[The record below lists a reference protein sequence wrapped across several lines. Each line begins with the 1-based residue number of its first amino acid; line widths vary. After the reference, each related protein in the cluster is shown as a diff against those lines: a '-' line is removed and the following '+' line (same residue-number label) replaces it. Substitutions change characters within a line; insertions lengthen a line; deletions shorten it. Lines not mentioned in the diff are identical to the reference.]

1 MKTHFGVRRFG
12 GQVVRAMGVAL
23 LALSLVAVSIVAP
36 GAPGSGDAGALTR
49 PADVTGF
56 VLPFSGTLRFEYL
69 APTEVIDLSQRNEPI
84 GRARADEI
92 ATAMGFSP
100 SDVMTNEQYI
110 KFVTGR
116 GVGGDK
122 SLAILLGQSVGL
134 FINNNGMPLYSTVDG
149 EIQASVL
156 SSFGLLVDPA
166 GMLQSLANESNPT
179 KQVNIDL
186 APGGYM
192 GDWCRDNGCSS
203 TIRALYESAYT
214 EEVVLGYLSQEA
226 SMPAQLVTNDKNGVT
241 TQIGMSMVPS
251 IWLVNFILLYA
262 LNPNYAAL
270 MPSNW
275 AGIPS
280 QVSDAIWA
288 NGGQVPYADFA
299 SMLPTYEQ
307 LLNVI
312 AGNGTQGSGPLDGSA
327 ATSAGLNQPGATAV
341 DSLGNVYVA
350 DSGNNLIG
358 KVAPDGTFSV
368 VAGGGVTSPLSAT
381 VATDAL
387 LNAPRGVAV
396 DSAGN
401 VYIADTGNN
410 LIEKVA
416 PDGTFSVVAGGGVT
430 SPSSATVATDALLN
444 APRGVAV
451 DSAGNVYIAD
461 SGNNLIEKVAPDGT
475 FSVVAGGGVT
485 SPLDSGLAT
494 QMQLSN
500 PGGVAVDASGNLYI
514 ADTGNGLIE
523 EVDAVTGNLYVLAGG
538 GTMTPQESQAATTW
552 EDHFGLGLSIQ
563 LNAPEGVAVDSSGIV
578 YIAATGDNVVARL
591 ISGIFSVVAGGGTN
605 TPGVRGPGTSAA
617 LNGPQGVAVDSCGV
631 VYIAN
636 TGSNVLQELGGS
648 ITEPKPVAPAFTG

>member
-1 MKTHFGVRRFG
+1 MKTHFGIQRFG
-12 GQVVRAMGVAL
+12 GRVIRAMGFAL

-36 GAPGSGDAGALTR
+36 GASGSGDAGALTR

-92 ATAMGFSP
+92 AAGMGFSP

-156 SSFGLLVDPA
+156 SSFGLMVDPA
-166 GMLQSLANESNPT
+166 GMLQSLANESSPS

-203 TIRALYESAYT
+203 TIQALYESAYT

-241 TQIGMSMVPS
+241 TQIGASMIPS

-280 QVSDAIWA
+280 QVSTAIWA

-307 LLNVI
+307 LLSVI

-341 DSLGNVYVA
+341 DSDGNVYV
-350 DSGNNLIG
+350 
-358 KVAPDGTFSV
+358 
-368 VAGGGVTSPLSAT
+368 
-381 VATDAL
+381 
-387 LNAPRGVAV
+387 
-396 DSAGN
+396 
-401 VYIADTGNN
+401 ADTGNN
-410 LIEKVA
+410 LIGKVA

-451 DSAGNVYIAD
+451 DSDGNVYVAD
-461 SGNNLIEKVAPDGT
+461 TGNNLIGKVAPDGT

-578 YIAATGDNVVARL
+578 YIAASGDNVVARL

-605 TPGVRGPGTSAA
+605 APGVRGPGTSAA

>member
-1 MKTHFGVRRFG
+1 M
-12 GQVVRAMGVAL
+12 
-23 LALSLVAVSIVAP
+23 
-36 GAPGSGDAGALTR
+36 
-49 PADVTGF
+49 
-56 VLPFSGTLRFEYL
+56 
-69 APTEVIDLSQRNEPI
+69 
-84 GRARADEI
+84 
-92 ATAMGFSP
+92 
-100 SDVMTNEQYI
+100 
-110 KFVTGR
+110 
-116 GVGGDK
+116 
-122 SLAILLGQSVGL
+122 
-134 FINNNGMPLYSTVDG
+134 
-149 EIQASVL
+149 
-156 SSFGLLVDPA
+156 
-166 GMLQSLANESNPT
+166 
-179 KQVNIDL
+179 NIDL

-341 DSLGNVYVA
+341 DSLGNVFIA

-368 VAGGGVTSPLSAT
+368 VAGGGVTSPL
-381 VATDAL
+381 
-387 LNAPRGVAV
+387 
-396 DSAGN
+396 
-401 VYIADTGNN
+401 
-410 LIEKVA
+410 
-416 PDGTFSVVAGGGVT
+416 
-430 SPSSATVATDALLN
+430 SATVATDALLN

-563 LNAPEGVAVDSSGIV
+563 LNAPEGVAVASSGIV
-578 YIAATGDNVVARL
+578 YIAATGANVVARL

>member
-1 MKTHFGVRRFG
+1 MTNGHICGNNPAMKRFTRST
-12 GQVVRAMGVAL
+12 VVRPLGFLL
-23 LALSLVAVSIVAP
+23 LAMSMLAVSVLGP
-36 GAPGSGDAGALTR
+36 GAFGSRVASAISRPGDT
-49 PADVTGF
+49 TGF
-56 VLPFSGTLRFEYL
+56 VLPFSGTLRFEHL

-92 ATAMGFSP
+92 AAAMGFSA

-241 TQIGMSMVPS
+241 TQIGMSMIPS

-280 QVSDAIWA
+280 QVSTAIWA

-299 SMLPTYEQ
+299 SMLPTYEE
-307 LLNVI
+307 LLSVV
-312 AGNGTQGSGPLDGSA
+312 AGNGTQGSGPIDGSA

-341 DSLGNVYVA
+341 DSLGNVYIA
-350 DSGNNLIG
+350 DTGNNLIG

-401 VYIADTGNN
+401 VYIAD
-410 LIEKVA
+410 
-416 PDGTFSVVAGGGVT
+416 
-430 SPSSATVATDALLN
+430 
-444 APRGVAV
+444 
-451 DSAGNVYIAD
+451 

-475 FSVVAGGGVT
+475 FSVVAGGGAT
-485 SPLDSGLAT
+485 SPLESGLAT

-552 EDHFGLGLSIQ
+552 ADHFGLGLSIQ
-563 LNAPEGVAVDSSGIV
+563 LNAPEGIAVDSSGIV

-605 TPGVRGPGTSAA
+605 APGVRGPGTSAA
-617 LNGPQGVAVDSCGV
+617 LNGPQGVAVGSSGV

>member
-1 MKTHFGVRRFG
+1 MTNGHICGNTLAMKRFTRST
-12 GQVVRAMGVAL
+12 VVRPLGFLL
-23 LALSLVAVSIVAP
+23 LAMSMLAVSVLGP
-36 GAPGSGDAGALTR
+36 GAYGSRVASAISRPGDT
-49 PADVTGF
+49 TGF
-56 VLPFSGTLRFEYL
+56 VLPFGGTLRFEHL

-92 ATAMGFSP
+92 AAAMGFSA

-156 SSFGLLVDPA
+156 SSFGLMVDPA
-166 GMLQSLANESNPT
+166 GMLQSLANESSPS
-179 KQVNIDL
+179 KQVNVDL

-203 TIRALYESAYT
+203 TIRGLYESAYT
-214 EEVVLGYLSQEA
+214 EEVFLGYLSQEA

-241 TQIGMSMVPS
+241 TQIGMSMIPS

-270 MPSNW
+270 MPANW

-280 QVSDAIWA
+280 QVSAAIWA

-299 SMLPTYEQ
+299 SMLPTYEE
-307 LLNVI
+307 LLSVI
-312 AGNGTQGSGPLDGSA
+312 TDIP
-327 ATSAGLNQPGATAV
+327 NQPGATAV
-341 DSLGNVYVA
+341 DSDGNVYVA
-350 DSGNNLIG
+350 DTGNNLIG

-368 VAGGGVTSPLSAT
+368 VAGGGATSPL
-381 VATDAL
+381 
-387 LNAPRGVAV
+387 
-396 DSAGN
+396 
-401 VYIADTGNN
+401 
-410 LIEKVA
+410 
-416 PDGTFSVVAGGGVT
+416 
-430 SPSSATVATDALLN
+430 SATVATDALLN

-461 SGNNLIEKVAPDGT
+461 SGNNLVEKVAPDGT
-475 FSVVAGGGVT
+475 FSVVAGGGAT
-485 SPLDSGLAT
+485 SPLESGLAT

-563 LNAPEGVAVDSSGIV
+563 LNAPEGIAVDSSGIV

-605 TPGVRGPGTSAA
+605 APGVRGPGTSAA
-617 LNGPQGVAVDSCGV
+617 LNGPQGVAVGSSGV

>member
-1 MKTHFGVRRFG
+1 MTNGHICGNTLAMKRFTRST
-12 GQVVRAMGVAL
+12 VVRPLGFLL
-23 LALSLVAVSIVAP
+23 LAMSMLAVSVLGP
-36 GAPGSGDAGALTR
+36 GAYGSRVASAISRPGDT
-49 PADVTGF
+49 TGF
-56 VLPFSGTLRFEYL
+56 VLPFGGTLRFEHL

-92 ATAMGFSP
+92 AAAMGFSA

-156 SSFGLLVDPA
+156 SSFGLMVDPA
-166 GMLQSLANESNPT
+166 GMLQSLANESSPS
-179 KQVNIDL
+179 KQVNVDL

-203 TIRALYESAYT
+203 TIRGLYESAYT
-214 EEVVLGYLSQEA
+214 EEVFLGYLSQEA

-241 TQIGMSMVPS
+241 TQIGMSMIPS

-270 MPSNW
+270 MPANW

-280 QVSDAIWA
+280 QVSAAIWA

-299 SMLPTYEQ
+299 SMLPTYEE
-307 LLNVI
+307 LLSVI
-312 AGNGTQGSGPLDGSA
+312 TDIP
-327 ATSAGLNQPGATAV
+327 NQPGATAV
-341 DSLGNVYVA
+341 DSDGNVYVA
-350 DSGNNLIG
+350 DTGNNLIG

-368 VAGGGVTSPLSAT
+368 VAGGGATSPL
-381 VATDAL
+381 
-387 LNAPRGVAV
+387 
-396 DSAGN
+396 
-401 VYIADTGNN
+401 
-410 LIEKVA
+410 
-416 PDGTFSVVAGGGVT
+416 
-430 SPSSATVATDALLN
+430 SATVATDALLN

-461 SGNNLIEKVAPDGT
+461 SGNNLVEKVAPDGT
-475 FSVVAGGGVT
+475 FSVVAGGGAT
-485 SPLDSGLAT
+485 SPLSATVATDALLNAPRGVAVDSAGNVYIADSGNNLVEKVAPDGTFSVVAGGGATSPLESGLAT

-563 LNAPEGVAVDSSGIV
+563 LNAPEGIAVDSSGIV

-605 TPGVRGPGTSAA
+605 APGVRGPGTSAA
-617 LNGPQGVAVDSCGV
+617 LNGPQGVAVGSSGV

>member
-1 MKTHFGVRRFG
+1 M
-12 GQVVRAMGVAL
+12 
-23 LALSLVAVSIVAP
+23 
-36 GAPGSGDAGALTR
+36 
-49 PADVTGF
+49 
-56 VLPFSGTLRFEYL
+56 
-69 APTEVIDLSQRNEPI
+69 
-84 GRARADEI
+84 
-92 ATAMGFSP
+92 
-100 SDVMTNEQYI
+100 
-110 KFVTGR
+110 
-116 GVGGDK
+116 
-122 SLAILLGQSVGL
+122 
-134 FINNNGMPLYSTVDG
+134 
-149 EIQASVL
+149 
-156 SSFGLLVDPA
+156 VDPA
-166 GMLQSLANESNPT
+166 GMLQSLANESSPS
-179 KQVNIDL
+179 KQVNVDL
-186 APGGYM
+186 APGGDM

-203 TIRALYESAYT
+203 TIRGLYESAYT
-214 EEVVLGYLSQEA
+214 EEVFLGYLSQEA

-241 TQIGMSMVPS
+241 TQIGMSMIPS

-270 MPSNW
+270 MPANW

-280 QVSDAIWA
+280 QVSAAIWA

-299 SMLPTYEQ
+299 SMLPTYEE
-307 LLNVI
+307 LLSVI
-312 AGNGTQGSGPLDGSA
+312 TDIP
-327 ATSAGLNQPGATAV
+327 NQPGATAV
-341 DSLGNVYVA
+341 DSDGNVYVA
-350 DSGNNLIG
+350 DTGNNLIG

-368 VAGGGVTSPLSAT
+368 VAGGGATSPL
-381 VATDAL
+381 
-387 LNAPRGVAV
+387 
-396 DSAGN
+396 
-401 VYIADTGNN
+401 
-410 LIEKVA
+410 
-416 PDGTFSVVAGGGVT
+416 
-430 SPSSATVATDALLN
+430 SATVATDALLN

-461 SGNNLIEKVAPDGT
+461 SGNNLVEKVAPDGT
-475 FSVVAGGGVT
+475 FSVVAGGGAT
-485 SPLDSGLAT
+485 SPLESGLAT

-563 LNAPEGVAVDSSGIV
+563 LNAPEGIAVDSSGIV

-605 TPGVRGPGTSAA
+605 APGVRGPGTSAA
-617 LNGPQGVAVDSCGV
+617 LNGPQGVAVGSSGV

>member
-1 MKTHFGVRRFG
+1 MTNGHICGNTLAMKRFTRST
-12 GQVVRAMGVAL
+12 VVRPLGFLL
-23 LALSLVAVSIVAP
+23 LAMSMLAVSVLGP
-36 GAPGSGDAGALTR
+36 GAYGSRVASAISRPGDT
-49 PADVTGF
+49 TGF
-56 VLPFSGTLRFEYL
+56 VLPFGGTLRFEHL

-92 ATAMGFSP
+92 AAAMGFSA

-156 SSFGLLVDPA
+156 SSFGLMVDPA
-166 GMLQSLANESNPT
+166 GMLQSLANESSPS
-179 KQVNIDL
+179 KQVNVDL

-203 TIRALYESAYT
+203 TIRGLYESAYT
-214 EEVVLGYLSQEA
+214 EEVFLGYLSQEA

-241 TQIGMSMVPS
+241 TQIGMSMIPS

-270 MPSNW
+270 MPANW

-280 QVSDAIWA
+280 QVSAAIWA

-299 SMLPTYEQ
+299 SMLPTYEE
-307 LLNVI
+307 LLSVI
-312 AGNGTQGSGPLDGSA
+312 TDIP
-327 ATSAGLNQPGATAV
+327 NQPGATAV
-341 DSLGNVYVA
+341 DSDGNVYVA
-350 DSGNNLIG
+350 DTGNNLIG

-368 VAGGGVTSPLSAT
+368 VAGGGATSPLSAT

-387 LNAPRGVAV
+387 LNGPRGIAV
-396 DSAGN
+396 DS
-401 VYIADTGNN
+401 
-410 LIEKVA
+410 E
-416 PDGTFSVVAGGGVT
+416 
-430 SPSSATVATDALLN
+430 
-444 APRGVAV
+444 
-451 DSAGNVYIAD
+451 GNVYIAD

-475 FSVVAGGGVT
+475 FSVVAGGGAT
-485 SPLDSGLAT
+485 SPLESGLAT

-563 LNAPEGVAVDSSGIV
+563 LNAPEGIAVDSSGIV

-605 TPGVRGPGTSAA
+605 APGVRGPGTSAA
-617 LNGPQGVAVDSCGV
+617 LNGPQGVAVGSSGV